1 MKLVRHQKR
10 GWLIPLLE
18 HTIAAH
24 PATKPASASEIEL
37 PGASNR
43 GRARAYLRR
52 RLRQSGLLF
61 GTPADAGDSR
71 DASAS
76 PGEALL
82 HAVIRTFAEIGLEI
96 ADLLRAP
103 PAQRRDQLLK
113 LLTATFQVPDASG
126 VEATMLDRAKSL
138 ARDPVYGLVLHNAS
152 VYVDAQLFGRFAI
165 NFFSRGELRSSA
177 VGRLATFAAGE
188 KAVVLEILAALVSVD
203 RPPTFLGRWSIL
215 QQIKALRLQSPHK
228 TDLRRNLR
236 RALKSPPSLQA
247 LVQPVRSADLRRFIL
262 EQTILASL
270 VKGQGS
276 TKGEGLVE
284 QLASAL
290 RFGPDELARIEV
302 EMAEF
307 YAANVSLLD
316 VFRVAAGAGQMT
328 EEMVSSIQ
336 QTLEKNFHRLMQEV
350 RETGELSVQ
359 LSRAARGQTLTAEEW
374 RRVRAQLIDVAKVV
388 PALAIFAAPGGILL
402 LIALAKVLPFNILPS
417 AFQDQR
423 PKRSARAGGAKAE
436 TVDSP

>member
-1 MKLVRHQKR
+1 MKLLRYRKR
-10 GWLIPLLE
+10 GWLVPLLDQ
-18 HTIAAH
+18 TIAAH
-24 PATKPASASEIEL
+24 SSAKLTPASAGEL
-37 PGASNR
+37 PRASSR
-43 GRARAYLRR
+43 GRTRAYLRQ

-61 GTPADAGDSR
+61 GTPANAGDSI
-71 DASAS
+71 DPTAS

-96 ADLLRAP
+96 ADLVQAP

-113 LLTATFQVPDASG
+113 LLAATFQVPDASG
-126 VEATMLDRAKSL
+126 VESSILDRAKSL
-138 ARDPVYGLVLHNAS
+138 APAPVYGLVLHNAS

-165 NFFSRGELRSSA
+165 NLFCRGELGSSA
-177 VGRLATFAAGE
+177 VARLATFAARE
-188 KAVVLEILAALVSVD
+188 KALLLEVLTALLSTE
-203 RPPTFLGRWSIL
+203 RKPTFLGRRAIL
-215 QQIKALRLQSPHK
+215 RQINALKLQKPLAS
-228 TDLRRNLR
+228 DLRRKLLR
-236 RALKSPPSLQA
+236 AFKAPASLQT
-247 LVQPVRSADLRRFIL
+247 LVEPVRSADLRRFIL

-270 VKGQGS
+270 VKGYGS
-276 TKGEGLVE
+276 PREVGSIQ
-284 QLASAL
+284 QLATAL
-290 RFGPDELARIEV
+290 RFGPEEFARIEV

-307 YAANVSLLD
+307 YAANVSVLD
-316 VFRVAAGAGQMT
+316 VFRVAAGAGKMT

-350 RETGELSVQ
+350 RETGELSVL
-359 LSRAARGQTLTAEEW
+359 LSRAARGQTLSAEEW

-417 AFQDQR
+417 AFQEKR
-423 PKRSARAGGAKAE
+423 PKPEGRAGGAKVE

>member
-1 MKLVRHQKR
+1 MKLVQYRKR
-10 GWLIPLLE
+10 GWLVPLLE

-24 PATKPASASEIEL
+24 PTTKLSSASETGL
-37 PGASNR
+37 RRASNR
-43 GRARAYLRR
+43 GRATAYLRQ

-61 GTPADAGDSR
+61 GTPATAGDSTEPPT
-71 DASAS
+71 S

-96 ADLLRAP
+96 ADLVQAP

-113 LLTATFQVPDASG
+113 LLVATFQAPDASG
-126 VEATMLDRAKSL
+126 VESAILARAKSL

-152 VYVDAQLFGRFAI
+152 VYVDAQIFGRFAI
-165 NFFSRGELRSSA
+165 NFFCRGELGSSA
-177 VGRLATFAAGE
+177 VARLVTFAARE
-188 KAVVLEILAALVSVD
+188 KALLLEILTALVSAD
-203 RPPTFLGRWSIL
+203 RPPTLLGRWAIL
-215 QQIKALRLQSPHK
+215 RQIKALQLQSPYA
-228 TDLRRNLR
+228 TDLRRRLR
-236 RALKSPPSLQA
+236 RVLATPPSLQT
-247 LVQPVRSADLRRFIL
+247 LVEPVRSADLRRFIL

-276 TKGEGLVE
+276 PQQVGSVQ

-307 YAANVSLLD
+307 YAANVSVLD
-316 VFRVAAGAGQMT
+316 VFRVAAGAGKMT

-336 QTLEKNFHRLMQEV
+336 QTLEKNFHRLMQEI
-350 RETGELSVQ
+350 RETGELSVS

-423 PKRSARAGGAKAE
+423 PKREAPAGGAKAE